1 MKRTNLFRSLL
12 VLMLTLSM
20 FVGTC
25 ATSFAGYILTDEEIA
40 YVENLVDETK
50 DEIQGII
57 DVAKEGTDE
66 EKLAKIDE
74 YINNITDALVFVGYD
89 NADEVAATI
98 RGEVLEIVAFVEAG
112 NMEAVEDNVD
122 EYIGHVKEYFGLSD
136 EVDEIVEDVKDE
148 IKDIVEIVK
157 TEDKEDD
164 KQKAEYYANL
174 IKEALDIDEADEAK
188 LAEVIAEITAF
199 VEEIKNIPAEDV
211 EAAVDAF
218 VAEIKAKLQ
227 LEVAKTGHV
236 RYVAE
241 EGDKYV
247 AIGGDTVA
255 GEGLAPRELAY
266 YDVIADKYKND
277 EENSVTIEA
286 IPVVGEDLYPS
297 NVVGFIKDNAA
308 QFTDA
313 KLITYQLDAS
323 RLIWAIVEDEPE
335 WEKYFDAETQ
345 AVINEVWAQ
354 AEEILATDWAVE
366 GMAAVTDFEEKVK
379 AAVLA
384 NLPAGT
390 QITEDHINAVITFC
404 NEYIQRVLNLVETK
418 KEEVEDKKDEVVSQI
433 AALDPMVLD
442 YAEKLAYAV
451 VSYAVESK
459 NAIEAIQEIK
469 PDAALVVVGMYN
481 QLDGFKLAVG
491 EEEIDA
497 GEYFKYAIDATN
509 IYYAALAAING
520 NFAFVDVS
528 DAEING
534 FNGDPIPV
542 SSDIVSNIGTLTQPL
557 KNKSM
562 HANAAGHQTIADR
575 ILAAFECD
583 YKVYEQLDA
592 NNHTVKCAM
601 CEDSYTEAHTFV
613 GNTCEKCGYEKVYTP
628 VYGSVGG
635 GAASQFIVKFD
646 TNGGSKIANVTVK
659 KGETLT
665 KPADPTKEGFDFGGW
680 YTDKALTK
688 AYDFATPVT
697 KSFTLYAKWTEGDVL
712 AKFTDVSKDAWYYE
726 YIKEIVAKGLMN
738 GVSETEFAPEAT
750 LTRGMFVTILH
761 RVEGE
766 AAVENAASFTD
777 VADTEYYAAAVKW
790 ANANGIVNGVTE
802 TEFAPNAEVTR
813 EQMAAMLARFVEY
826 KKIEVAAEGDVTYTD
841 SDAISEYAQDAV
853 KTANKLGILIGNA
866 DGSFAPKSNATRA
879 EAAALF
885 VRLLGVIEK

>member
-1 MKRTNLFRSLL
+1 MKKTNLFRSLL

-25 ATSFAGYILTDEEIA
+25 ATSFAGYILTDDEVA

-50 DEIQGII
+50 DEIQRII

-66 EKLAKIDE
+66 DKLAKIDE

-98 RGEVLEIVAFVEAG
+98 RGEVLDIAALAEAGDMDAVNTKVEAYI
-112 NMEAVEDNVD
+112 NFIKTLDDVD
-122 EYIGHVKEYFGLSD
+122 AEK
-136 EVDEIVEDVKDE
+136 VDEIAGIVQNEVVDFIE
-148 IKDIVEIVK
+148 IVENQDDEAAK
-157 TEDKEDD
+157 DKID
-164 KQKAEYYANL
+164 AYVAF
-174 IKEALDIDEADEAK
+174 IKEALEIDEADEAK

-227 LEVAKTGHV
+227 LEAAKLGHQH
-236 RYVAE
+236 YVK
-241 EGDKYV
+241 DDNSYYV
-247 AIGGDTVA
+247 AIGGDTVKGTA
-255 GEGLAPRELAY
+255 IDTDEDEVRYFDLIAENYGANKKIVAVEKLLPSAVVEL
-266 YDVIADKYKND
+266 IAAN
-277 EENSVTIEA
+277 EA
-286 IPVVGEDLYPS
+286 EI
-297 NVVGFIKDNAA
+297 
-308 QFTDA
+308 A
-313 KLITYQLDAS
+313 KADLITYQMDAS
-323 RLIWAIVEDEPE
+323 SIIYAILRDTPDWNKYPQEKALIDEVLSQIE
-335 WEKYFDAETQ
+335 AVLTTNWSEYADAK
-345 AVINEVWAQ
+345 I
-354 AEEILATDWAVE
+354 EEILPEIKD
-366 GMAAVTDFEEKVK
+366 KV
-379 AAVLA
+379 LS
-384 NLPAGT
+384 NLPQNIPFTDTIFDIIADVT
-390 QITEDHINAVITFC
+390 LP
-404 NEYIQRVLNLVETK
+404 YI
-418 KEEVEDKKDEVVSQI
+418 KEAIECADNKKDGVASKVEAVMSN
-433 AALDPMVLD
+433 PMVME
-442 YAEKLAYAV
+442 YAEKIAYAV
-451 VSYAVESK
+451 VAYAVDTK
-459 NAIEAIQEIK
+459 NAIEAIQEIN
-469 PDAALVVVGMYN
+469 PEAALVVVGMYN
-481 QLDGFKLAVG
+481 PANGLVIETEDAA
-491 EEEIDA
+491 IDA
-497 GEYFKYAIDATN
+497 GEYVEYAIDATN
-509 IYYAALAAING
+509 VYYTALAAANG

-528 DAEING
+528 DAETDGFAAPINVAALEV
-534 FNGDPIPV
+534 DQIIAMLL
-542 SSDIVSNIGTLTQPL
+542 DAEE
-557 KNKSM
+557 SM
-562 HANAAGHQTIADR
+562 HANAAGHAYIKDQIMK
-575 ILAAFECD
+575 AFVCD
-583 YKVYEQLDA
+583 YSVYEQLDA

-628 VYGSVGG
+628 VYGSVGGG

-697 KSFTLYAKWTEGDVL
+697 KSFTLYAKWTEADTDVL

-726 YIKEIVAKGLMN
+726 YIKEIAAKGLMN
-738 GVSETEFAPEAT
+738 GVSEAEFAPEAT